1 MPKKMEIKTVFTAY
15 DRTTAVL
22 SKMQARVSK
31 TMARMNMATR
41 AAARGINN
49 LSSKLTRGLKYGFA
63 ALSAAGYGAYYAI
76 ERMITS
82 IAALK
87 DLTDAINF
95 PIEEFQEWGYVAKL
109 SGVNTE
115 QFQKGMAFF
124 TKNISAAT
132 FKIGPLYTAL
142 KKADPKLLKM
152 LKGTKSNA
160 EAFDLYI
167 DAMRKAPTEF
177 KRNLL
182 GLSAFG
188 RGSTKLVNITKMTA
202 EEVEALRAEFRASGL
217 VTEEMAASAAKYD
230 DTMDRVKTTLA
241 GLFVTVLEPM
251 LPILTDLLK
260 QFRDWAAENRELISE
275 KTKAGLK
282 WLVENFAEIVT
293 WAKRIAIAV
302 AAFYALQ
309 VAINAVNAA
318 VTVASA
324 LSNPYVLIAVAFVAA
339 IGAIWYFRDEIDA
352 FMAYFFDW
360 CAEVGAAFTA
370 VWDAAIATVEGALG
384 YIQSYFELGIT
395 VWTSAI
401 NLFRDIWNGNWQA
414 ILDRVISVFESLK
427 VYFFAWWEWL
437 KSFYSSILDGILFA
451 FGIFKDLISGD
462 FDSVGEK
469 FRSVW
474 QGIKDTAA
482 EAFKF
487 ILSKIGAIVDSPP
500 FKLLAKILGV
510 NMAIFGQGEAVP
522 NVAGGDPGGAGG
534 AMAGSGPMLPPEAM
548 SSQGGNYNETYDTS
562 IQQSTVVIED
572 KTGRAKPKRGR
583 LPQGVTLNRSA
594 AFR

>member
-22 SKMQARVSK
+22 SKMQSRVSK

-49 LSSKLTRGLKYGFA
+49 LSSKLTTGLKYGFA
-63 ALSAAGYGAYYAI
+63 AVSAAGIGAYYMLD
-76 ERMITS
+76 RMVTK
-82 IAALK
+82 IAELK
-87 DLTDAINF
+87 DITTAINF
-95 PIEEFQEWGYVAKL
+95 PIEEFQEWGFVSKMN
-109 SGVNTE
+109 G
-115 QFQKGMAFF
+115 
-124 TKNISAAT
+124 ISAEEFEKNMTIFSKNASAAAVGL
-132 FKIGPLYTAL
+132 GPLVTRL
-142 KKADPKLLKM
+142 KKLDPALLKS
-152 LKGTKSNA
+152 LKGAKSNA

-167 DAMRKAPTEF
+167 NAMRNAPTEA
-177 KRNLL
+177 KRNVLAL
-182 GLSAFG
+182 TAFG
-188 RGSTKLVNITKMTA
+188 KSGTKMINVA
-202 EEVEALRAEFRASGL
+202 KMSSEEIAKLRAEFRANGL
-217 VTEEMAASAAKYD
+217 VTEEMAAITEKYD

-260 QFRDWAAENRELISE
+260 QFRDWAAANKELISE

-282 WLVENFAEIVT
+282 WLVDNFAEIVT

-339 IGAIWYFRDEIDA
+339 IAAIWYFRDEIDA

-360 CAEVGAAFTA
+360 CAELGNAWKEAWLAAVDYFYFVFA
-370 VWDAAIATVEGALG
+370 PLSEFFEMSFALWGEIISFFVDLWNGDWDAMAARFYTIFDGIKAYYMTLWEGLKTFFA
-384 YIQSYFELGIT
+384 GIWSGMT
-395 VWTSAI
+395 FIFQT
-401 NLFRDIWNGNWQA
+401 FRD
-414 ILDRVISVFESLK
+414 
-427 VYFFAWWEWL
+427 
-437 KSFYSSILDGILFA
+437 
-451 FGIFKDLISGD
+451 LINGD
-462 FDSVGEK
+462 FDAIGVRFEG
-469 FRSVW
+469 VW
-474 QGIKDTAA
+474 NGIKNTAA
-482 EAFKF
+482 GALNF
-487 ILSKIGAIVDSPP
+487 ILDKIVAIINSPP
-500 FKLLAKILGV
+500 FQLLAKVLGLPLATLGIADNV
-510 NMAIFGQGEAVP
+510 K
-522 NVAGGDPGGAGG
+522 NVAGADPNGG

-583 LPQGVTLNRSA
+583 LPQGVTLKRSA

>member
-41 AAARGINN
+41 AAARGINS
-49 LSSKLTRGLKYGFA
+49 LSSKLTTGLKYGFA
-63 ALSAAGYGAYYAI
+63 AVSAAGIGAYYMLD
-76 ERMITS
+76 RMVTK
-82 IAALK
+82 IAELK

-95 PIEEFQEWGYVAKL
+95 PIEEFQEWGFVAKMN
-109 SGVNTE
+109 GVQTE
-115 QFQKGMAFF
+115 QFEKGMAFF
-124 TKNISAAT
+124 TKNVAAAT
-132 FKIGPLYTAL
+132 YKIGPLYTAL

-188 RGSTKLVNITKMTA
+188 RGSTKLINISKMSA
-202 EEVEALRAEFRASGL
+202 EEIANMRAEFRANGL
-217 VTEEMAASAAKYD
+217 VTEETAAAAAKYD

-251 LPILTDLLK
+251 LPIITDLLK
-260 QFRDWAAENRELISE
+260 QFRDWAAANKELISD

-282 WLVENFAEIVT
+282 WLVDNFAEIVT

-339 IGAIWYFRDEIDA
+339 IAAIWYFRDEIDA

-360 CAEVGAAFTA
+360 CAELGNAWKEVWLAAVDYFYFVFA
-370 VWDAAIATVEGALG
+370 PLSEFFEMSFALWGEIISFFVDLWNGDWDAMAARFYTIFDGIKAYYMTLWEGLKTFLA
-384 YIQSYFELGIT
+384 GIWAGMT
-395 VWTSAI
+395 LIFQT
-401 NLFRDIWNGNWQA
+401 FRD
-414 ILDRVISVFESLK
+414 
-427 VYFFAWWEWL
+427 
-437 KSFYSSILDGILFA
+437 
-451 FGIFKDLISGD
+451 LINGD
-462 FDSVGEK
+462 FDAIGVRFE
-469 FRSVW
+469 SVW

-482 EAFKF
+482 SALNF
-487 ILSKIGAIVDSPP
+487 ILSKIGGIVNSPP
-500 FKLLAKILGV
+500 FKLLAKVLGLPLATLGISDNV
-510 NMAIFGQGEAVP
+510 K
-522 NVAGGDPGGAGG
+522 NVAGADPNGG
-534 AMAGSGPMLPPEAM
+534 AMGGSGPMLPPEAM
-548 SSQGGNYNETYDTS
+548 SSQGGNYNETFDTS

-583 LPQGVTLNRSA
+583 LPQGVTLKRSA